1 MNQDDLR
8 DHVLMRKGAFGP
20 TIMLVSCCVVGVLA
34 LCVPKAKEFVFL
46 GWWWYGLII
55 ILAVLNAVLL
65 GFERR
70 TRIRAED
77 FKNRDTDRIVKNFVP
92 FVVLDACSHV
102 LFSVVVGSTVVQ
114 LVVDDQASLMAV
126 VFQCFVVMMILGS
139 AVKTMMTDFLCVM
152 ALQREL

>member
-1 MNQDDLR
+1 
-8 DHVLMRKGAFGP
+8 MRKGAFGP
-20 TIMLVSCCVVGVLA
+20 TIMLVGCCVVGVLA

-55 ILAVLNAVLL
+55 MLAVLNEVLL

-70 TRIRAED
+70 TQIRAED

-102 LFSVVVGSTVVQ
+102 LFSVVVGATVVQ
-114 LVVDDQASLMAV
+114 LVVDDQASLMTV
-126 VFQCFVVMMILGS
+126 VLQCFVVMMILGS

>member
-46 GWWWYGLII
+46 GGWWYGLII
-55 ILAVLNAVLL
+55 MLAALNLILL
-65 GFERR
+65 GFEKRA
-70 TRIRAED
+70 RIRAED

-92 FVVLDACSHV
+92 FVVLDACSRV
-102 LFSVVVGSTVVQ
+102 LFSVAVGATVIQ
-114 LVVDDQASLMAV
+114 LIVDDLSL
-126 VFQCFVVMMILGS
+126 IHIS
-139 AVKTMMTDFLCVM
+139 EPT
-152 ALQREL
+152 RPY